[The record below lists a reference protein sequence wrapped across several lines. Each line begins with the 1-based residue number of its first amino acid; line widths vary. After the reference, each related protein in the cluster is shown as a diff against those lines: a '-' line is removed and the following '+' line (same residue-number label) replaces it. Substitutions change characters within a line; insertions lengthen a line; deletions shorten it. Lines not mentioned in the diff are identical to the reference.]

1 MSVNTMGL
9 GTYIP
14 YSYDM
19 LNQNNLTENS
29 GNINS
34 FLGNNS
40 SLATNNL
47 SNNVGLGSINLNQ
60 NNGLSNVQKGFG
72 LGQSALSGLGS
83 IASML
88 TGFKSLSL
96 ANKDYK
102 LKKQSQETNL
112 DNQVQSYNTSLS
124 DRIKGRASQNGN
136 ISAQQQQDYVNNNS
150 LHKAAL

>member
-14 YSYDM
+14 YNYDM

-47 SNNVGLGSINLNQ
+47 SNNVGLGSFNLNQ
-60 NNGLSNVQKGFG
+60 SNGLSNVQKGFG

-96 ANKDYK
+96 ANKDYA

-136 ISAQQQQDYVNNNS
+136 ISTQQQQDYVNNNS